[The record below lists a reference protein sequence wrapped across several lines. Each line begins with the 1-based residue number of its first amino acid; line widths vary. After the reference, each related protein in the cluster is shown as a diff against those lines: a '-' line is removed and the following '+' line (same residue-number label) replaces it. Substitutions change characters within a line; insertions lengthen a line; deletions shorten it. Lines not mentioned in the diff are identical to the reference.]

1 MFSPYSVS
9 RREASIKQL
18 QEDERTYLTEVH
30 PLHCLRISPAHQVRA
45 SDAPRFEEWQG
56 AFDLSTRTDDIS
68 VVLSSNTK
76 VRAIHSAAGTVLLSA
91 LLSTIAVPEKVSY
104 AVFWKRYFFRLEL
117 LLENEQK
124 RAAVLARTQFLYTS
138 VRVTQ
143 WCRRGGEGRR

>member
-1 MFSPYSVS
+1 M
-9 RREASIKQL
+9 
-18 QEDERTYLTEVH
+18 
-30 PLHCLRISPAHQVRA
+30 RA

-76 VRAIHSAAGTVLLSA
+76 VRAIHSAAGTVLLCANTS
-91 LLSTIAVPEKVSY
+91 LSTIAVPEKVSY

-143 WCRRGGEGRR
+143 WRRRGGEGRR